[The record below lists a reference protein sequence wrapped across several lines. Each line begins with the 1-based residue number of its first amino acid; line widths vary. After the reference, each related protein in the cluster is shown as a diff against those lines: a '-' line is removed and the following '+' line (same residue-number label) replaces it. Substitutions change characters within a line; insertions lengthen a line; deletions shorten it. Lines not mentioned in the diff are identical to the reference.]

1 MWSAVIIG
9 SGPAG
14 LTAARTLRE
23 NGVRDVLVLERGP
36 VAGGLPQF
44 CGHPGWGL
52 FDFKRVWT
60 GPTYA
65 KHLVTAAKE
74 AEIAPNTTVTA
85 LSPNGRVTVAKR
97 SGSEVIEARAV
108 LLATGIRETPR
119 SARLVS
125 GTRPWGVTTTGA
137 FQDMVYVGGMRPFE
151 KPLIVGTELVSFS
164 AVMTAR
170 HANIMPIALIES
182 GDRIVARRPADIFSK
197 LFWRVPVYTRTR
209 LLEIRGTNKVESVA
223 LERNGTRIDLAC
235 DGVIFTGKFV
245 PEATLVQGTHLD
257 LDERTGGPAIDT
269 AWRCSDPTY
278 FAAGNILRSVE
289 HSGWAAAEG
298 RSAAQSIV
306 LALEGRLPDRETA
319 IPIKPGGNLRF
330 VYPQYALPG
339 GKEARLFARAS
350 RSHTGSLTVFVD
362 GREISSRRISALPE
376 RRLTLRIPTDGLG
389 SSKAILVTL
398 D

>member
-74 AEIAPNTTVTA
+74 AEIATNTTVTA

-170 HANIMPIALIES
+170 HANIMPIALIEFD
-182 GDRIVARRPADIFSK
+182 DRIVARRPADIFSK

-245 PEATLVQGTHLD
+245 PEATLVQG
-257 LDERTGGPAIDT
+257 
-269 AWRCSDPTY
+269 S
-278 FAAGNILRSVE
+278 S
-289 HSGWAAAEG
+289 
-298 RSAAQSIV
+298 
-306 LALEGRLPDRETA
+306 
-319 IPIKPGGNLRF
+319 PG
-330 VYPQYALPG
+330 
-339 GKEARLFARAS
+339 S
-350 RSHTGSLTVFVD
+350 
-362 GREISSRRISALPE
+362 
-376 RRLTLRIPTDGLG
+376 
-389 SSKAILVTL
+389 
-398 D
+398 